1 MTVTSDFLKA
11 RSTSFNDSSYD
22 ATLCNTLFTW
32 RVYTHPAIPIT
43 GTPLSMETPPKSANS
58 DQGLMKKLKGFG
70 GLAMSIGNGHTD
82 IFDDM
87 NNVDTG
93 DSSDGSD
100 GNTVGANQTP
110 RKKSC
115 ERTPAISMTLFFTKC
130 HILMNNRVVLRSQ
143 LSF

>member
-1 MTVTSDFLKA
+1 MLK
-11 RSTSFNDSSYD
+11 
-22 ATLCNTLFTW
+22 
-32 RVYTHPAIPIT
+32 T

-82 IFDDM
+82 STKLRTE
-87 NNVDTG
+87 NKL
-93 DSSDGSD
+93 SQSDGSD